1 MAGNKK
7 PRHKRKVKTLFSP
20 CRIRQEDIDKIQG
33 DFQKFELVCELKLPM
48 GNCTEDDMR
57 CLKDWF
63 NLMKMII
70 LFPEERF
77 WLNDCVT
84 EAADTVGIEGIDVVQ
99 EIVPLCCEAS
109 SAVADVLNRGI
120 ESGSFVC
127 KADELNAIRDFAI
140 YAGPIVHKSFELC
153 PRRTI
158 KEYLAMRDLIGNKVG
173 KVTLTMGAVKQ
184 ALAKYL

>member
-1 MAGNKK
+1 MAVSKK

-20 CRIRQEDIDKIQG
+20 YRIRQADIDKIQS
-33 DFQKFELVCELKLPM
+33 DFLKFEMVCEMKLPM
-48 GNCTEDDMR
+48 GNCSEDDIR

-63 NLMKMII
+63 NLMKMIL
-70 LFPEERF
+70 LFPQERC
-77 WLNDCVT
+77 WLDECVR
-84 EAADTVGIEGIDVVQ
+84 EAADTVGIEGIDFVE
-99 EIVPLCCEAS
+99 EITELCCEAS

-120 ESGSFVC
+120 PTGSFVC

-140 YAGPIVHKSFELC
+140 FAGPVVHKSFELC

-173 KVTLTMGAVKQ
+173 KVTLTLKKVEQ